1 MAKLSKRIKGF
12 LESIDQS
19 KAYNMQEAFKI
30 IKENSKVKFNESVD
44 VSINLGIDAK
54 KSDQNVRGS
63 LVLPNGTGKSVKVA
77 VFCEGDDAKAAKEN
91 GADVIGMEDLAEN
104 IKKGEINFDILIATP
119 DTMKMVGPLGQILGP
134 KGLMPNPKTGTV
146 SKDVAKAV
154 KNAKSGQVQYRTDK
168 AGIIHCSIGKVDFSE
183 QMLEENLSSL
193 IAELNRVKPASAK
206 GKYLKKISV
215 SSSMGLSLNLDQGLL
230 A

>member
-63 LVLPNGTGKSVKVA
+63 LVLPNGTGKTVKVA
-77 VFCEGDDAKAAKEN
+77 VFCEGDEAKAAKEN

-206 GKYLKKISV
+206 GKYLQKISV
-215 SSSMGLSLNLDQGLL
+215 SSSMGLSLNLDQALL
-230 A
+230 V

>member
-1 MAKLSKRIKGF
+1 MATLSKRIKGF

-77 VFCEGDDAKAAKEN
+77 VFCEGDEAKAAKEN

-119 DTMKMVGPLGQILGP
+119 DTMKMVRPLGQILGP

-154 KNAKSGQVQYRTDK
+154 KNAKSGQVQYITDK

-206 GKYLKKISV
+206 GKYLQKISV
-215 SSSMGLSLNLDQGLL
+215 SSSMGLSLNLDQALL
-230 A
+230 V

>member
-77 VFCEGDDAKAAKEN
+77 VFCEGDEAKAAKEN
-91 GADVIGMEDLAEN
+91 GADIIGMEDLAEN

-193 IAELNRVKPASAK
+193 IAEINRVKPASAK
-206 GKYLKKISV
+206 GKYLQKISV
-215 SSSMGLSLNLDQGLL
+215 SSSMGLSLNLDQALL
-230 A
+230 V

>member
-104 IKKGEINFDILIATP
+104 IKKGQINFDILIATP

-215 SSSMGLSLNLDQGLL
+215 SSSMGLSLNLDQASLV
-230 A
+230 

>member
-54 KSDQNVRGS
+54 KSDQNIRGS

-77 VFCEGDDAKAAKEN
+77 VFCEGDEAKAAKEN

-206 GKYLKKISV
+206 GKYLQKISV

>member
-63 LVLPNGTGKSVKVA
+63 IVLPNGTVKSVKVA
-77 VFCEGDDAKAAKEN
+77 VFCEGDEAKAAKEN

-206 GKYLKKISV
+206 GKYLQKISV
-215 SSSMGLSLNLDQGLL
+215 SSSMGLSLNLDQALL
-230 A
+230 V

>member
-104 IKKGEINFDILIATP
+104 IKKGQINFDILIATP

>member
-215 SSSMGLSLNLDQGLL
+215 SSSMGLSLNLDQALL
-230 A
+230 V

>member
-19 KAYNMQEAFKI
+19 KVYNMQEAFKI

-77 VFCEGDDAKAAKEN
+77 VFCEGDEAKAAKEN

-104 IKKGEINFDILIATP
+104 IKKGEINFDILMTLSPSVITLLYFFLRKKRLP
-119 DTMKMVGPLGQILGP
+119 EYVPWKVVTKGILSCLIILL
-134 KGLMPNPKTGTV
+134 K
-146 SKDVAKAV
+146 
-154 KNAKSGQVQYRTDK
+154 QK
-168 AGIIHCSIGKVDFSE
+168 AGHLLLRCTISG
-183 QMLEENLSSL
+183 LTSL
-193 IAELNRVKPASAK
+193 IIFLIFLFT
-206 GKYLKKISV
+206 LK
-215 SSSMGLSLNLDQGLL
+215 
-230 A
+230 

>member
-12 LESIDQS
+12 LESVDQS

-104 IKKGEINFDILIATP
+104 IKKGQINFDILIATP

-215 SSSMGLSLNLDQGLL
+215 SSSMGLSLNLDQALL
-230 A
+230 V

>member
-77 VFCEGDDAKAAKEN
+77 VFCEGDEAKAAKEN
-91 GADVIGMEDLAEN
+91 GADIIGMEDLAEN

>member
-77 VFCEGDDAKAAKEN
+77 VFCEGDEAKAAKEN

-119 DTMKMVGPLGQILGP
+119 DTMRMVGPLGQILGP

-193 IAELNRVKPASAK
+193 IAELNRVKPASSK
-206 GKYLKKISV
+206 GKYLQKISV
-215 SSSMGLSLNLDQGLL
+215 SSSMGLSLNLDQALL
-230 A
+230 V

>member
-12 LESIDQS
+12 LESIDQT
-19 KAYNMQEAFKI
+19 KAYNMQEAFRI

-77 VFCEGDDAKAAKEN
+77 VFCEGDEAKAAKEN
-91 GADVIGMEDLAEN
+91 GADIIGMEDLAEN

>member
-77 VFCEGDDAKAAKEN
+77 VFCEGDEAKAAKDN

-230 A
+230 V

>member
-1 MAKLSKRIKGF
+1 MAKLSKRIKGC

-77 VFCEGDDAKAAKEN
+77 VFCEGDEAKAAKEN

-104 IKKGEINFDILIATP
+104 MKKGEINFDILIATP

>member
-19 KAYNMQEAFKI
+19 KAYNMQEAFRI

-63 LVLPNGTGKSVKVA
+63 LVLPTGTGKSVKVA
-77 VFCEGDDAKAAKEN
+77 VFCEGDEAKAAKEN

-206 GKYLKKISV
+206 GKYLQKISV
-215 SSSMGLSLNLDQGLL
+215 SSSMGLSLNLDQALL
-230 A
+230 V

>member
-1 MAKLSKRIKGF
+1 
-12 LESIDQS
+12 
-19 KAYNMQEAFKI
+19 MQEAFKI

-77 VFCEGDDAKAAKEN
+77 VFCEGDEAKAAKEN

-206 GKYLKKISV
+206 GKYLQKISV
-215 SSSMGLSLNLDQGLL
+215 SSSMGLSLNLDQALL
-230 A
+230 V

>member
-1 MAKLSKRIKGF
+1 
-12 LESIDQS
+12 
-19 KAYNMQEAFKI
+19 
-30 IKENSKVKFNESVD
+30 
-44 VSINLGIDAK
+44 
-54 KSDQNVRGS
+54 
-63 LVLPNGTGKSVKVA
+63 
-77 VFCEGDDAKAAKEN
+77 
-91 GADVIGMEDLAEN
+91 MEDLAEN

-154 KNAKSGQVQYRTDK
+154 TNAKSGQVQYRPDK

>member
-54 KSDQNVRGS
+54 KSDQNIRGS

-77 VFCEGDDAKAAKEN
+77 VFCEGDEAKAAKEN

-206 GKYLKKISV
+206 GKYLQKISV
-215 SSSMGLSLNLDQGLL
+215 SSSMGLSLNLDQALL
-230 A
+230 V

>member
-19 KAYNMQEAFKI
+19 KAYNMQEAFRI

-77 VFCEGDDAKAAKEN
+77 VFCEGDEAKAAKEN

-104 IKKGEINFDILIATP
+104 IKKGQINFDILIATP

>member
-77 VFCEGDDAKAAKEN
+77 VFCEGDEAKAAKDN

-215 SSSMGLSLNLDQGLL
+215 SSSMGLSLNLDQALL
-230 A
+230 V

>member
-19 KAYNMQEAFKI
+19 KAYNMQEAFRI

-77 VFCEGDDAKAAKEN
+77 VFCEGDEAKAAKEN

>member
-19 KAYNMQEAFKI
+19 KAYNMQEAFRI

-77 VFCEGDDAKAAKEN
+77 VFCEGDEAKAAKEN

-206 GKYLKKISV
+206 GKYLQKISV

>member
-77 VFCEGDDAKAAKEN
+77 VFCEGDEAKAAKEN

-104 IKKGEINFDILIATP
+104 IKKGEIKFDILIATP

-206 GKYLKKISV
+206 GKYLQKISV
-215 SSSMGLSLNLDQGLL
+215 SSSMGLSLNLDQALL
-230 A
+230 V

>member
-19 KAYNMQEAFKI
+19 KVYNMQEAFKI

-77 VFCEGDDAKAAKEN
+77 VFCEGDEAKAAKEN

>member
-104 IKKGEINFDILIATP
+104 IKKGQINFDILIATP

-215 SSSMGLSLNLDQGLL
+215 SSSMGLSLNLDQALL
-230 A
+230 V

>member
-1 MAKLSKRIKGF
+1 
-12 LESIDQS
+12 
-19 KAYNMQEAFKI
+19 MQEAFKI

-77 VFCEGDDAKAAKEN
+77 VFCEGDEAKAAKEN
-91 GADVIGMEDLAEN
+91 GADIIGMEDLAEN

-215 SSSMGLSLNLDQGLL
+215 SSSMGLSLNLDQALL
-230 A
+230 V

>member
-12 LESIDQS
+12 LESIDQT

-104 IKKGEINFDILIATP
+104 IKKGQINFDILIATP

-215 SSSMGLSLNLDQGLL
+215 SSSMGLSLNLDQALL
-230 A
+230 V

>member
-1 MAKLSKRIKGF
+1 MKQTKKNKIITNEIKDKLV
-12 LESIDQS
+12 
-19 KAYNMQEAFKI
+19 FKI
-30 IKENSKVKFNESVD
+30 DEAIETSKKFASKKFDETLDIIV
-44 VSINLGIDAK
+44 VLGIDAK

-77 VFCEGDDAKAAKEN
+77 VFCEGDEAKAAKEN

-206 GKYLKKISV
+206 GKYLQKISV
-215 SSSMGLSLNLDQGLL
+215 SSSMGLSLNLDQALL
-230 A
+230 V

>member
-1 MAKLSKRIKGF
+1 
-12 LESIDQS
+12 
-19 KAYNMQEAFKI
+19 MQEAFKI

-63 LVLPNGTGKSVKVA
+63 LVLTNGTGKSVKVA
-77 VFCEGDDAKAAKEN
+77 VFCEGDEAKAAKEN

-206 GKYLKKISV
+206 GKYLQKISV
-215 SSSMGLSLNLDQGLL
+215 SSSMGLSLNLDQALL
-230 A
+230 V

>member
-1 MAKLSKRIKGF
+1 
-12 LESIDQS
+12 
-19 KAYNMQEAFKI
+19 MQEAFRI

-77 VFCEGDDAKAAKEN
+77 VFCEGDEAKAAKEN

>member
-12 LESIDQS
+12 IESIDQS

-77 VFCEGDDAKAAKEN
+77 VFCEGDEAKAAKEN

-206 GKYLKKISV
+206 GKYLQKISV
-215 SSSMGLSLNLDQGLL
+215 SSSMGLSLNLDQALL
-230 A
+230 V

>member
-19 KAYNMQEAFKI
+19 KAYNMQEAFRI

-54 KSDQNVRGS
+54 KYDQNVRGS

-77 VFCEGDDAKAAKEN
+77 VFCEGDEAKAAKEN

-206 GKYLKKISV
+206 GKYLQKISV
-215 SSSMGLSLNLDQGLL
+215 SSSMGLSLNLDQALL
-230 A
+230 V

>member
-77 VFCEGDDAKAAKEN
+77 VFCEGDEAKAAKEN
-91 GADVIGMEDLAEN
+91 GADVVGMEDLAEN

-206 GKYLKKISV
+206 GKYLQKISV
-215 SSSMGLSLNLDQGLL
+215 SSSMGLSLNLDQALL
-230 A
+230 V

>member
-19 KAYNMQEAFKI
+19 KAYNMQEAFRI

-77 VFCEGDDAKAAKEN
+77 VFCEGDEAKAAKEN

-215 SSSMGLSLNLDQGLL
+215 SSSMGLSLNLDQALL
-230 A
+230 V

>member
-77 VFCEGDDAKAAKEN
+77 VFCEGDEAKAAKEN

-146 SKDVAKAV
+146 VQPQNISQAIKSIDKEFRNSKEKE
-154 KNAKSGQVQYRTDK
+154 KILSFIETSER
-168 AGIIHCSIGKVDFSE
+168 GIMKGY
-183 QMLEENLSSL
+183 SS
-193 IAELNRVKPASAK
+193 K
-206 GKYLKKISV
+206 
-215 SSSMGLSLNLDQGLL
+215 
-230 A
+230 

>member
-77 VFCEGDDAKAAKEN
+77 VFCEGDEAKAAKEN

-193 IAELNRVKPASAK
+193 IAELN
-206 GKYLKKISV
+206 
-215 SSSMGLSLNLDQGLL
+215 GLSQHLQKESIYRR
-230 A
+230 

>member
-19 KAYNMQEAFKI
+19 RAYNMQEAFKI

-77 VFCEGDDAKAAKEN
+77 VFCEGDEAKAAKEN

-206 GKYLKKISV
+206 GKYLQKISV
-215 SSSMGLSLNLDQGLL
+215 SSSMGLSLNLDQALL
-230 A
+230 V

>member
-19 KAYNMQEAFKI
+19 KVYNMQEAFKI

-77 VFCEGDDAKAAKEN
+77 VFCEGDEAKAAKEN
-91 GADVIGMEDLAEN
+91 GADIIGMEDLAEN

-206 GKYLKKISV
+206 GKYLQKISV
-215 SSSMGLSLNLDQGLL
+215 SSSMGLSLNLDQALL
-230 A
+230 V

>member
-12 LESIDQS
+12 LESIDQT

-77 VFCEGDDAKAAKEN
+77 VFCEGDEAKAAKEN